1 MVNTHAEG
9 LGNTL
14 RQDHRPGT
22 TDGAGYEALKEGA
35 GLVDR
40 SNRTVLRLAGR
51 SPVGMLDAILT
62 NELPKEANLGVYAA
76 LLNPK
81 GRVQT
86 DLRVL
91 KRGEDVLVDTE
102 PEGAEAARE
111 ILGRY
116 APFSRVGI
124 EDLSLKNVAW
134 GILGLYGPRAYELL
148 DDLHLAEHESTEI
161 EVSGTKVLAAGVAVP
176 VPGFDLLGPE
186 EALRAVRAHLERAGA
201 EPVSPE
207 SYETARVG
215 AALPRFGADITPENF
230 PAEAGILDRAVSFSK
245 GCYPGQETVAKMY
258 YRGRPN
264 RRLYRFELEE
274 NSAPPADPVGPG
286 DEILQGEKRVIDPTS
301 TVDVVGWITS
311 VAPLLTDNRR
321 FALGYLSRTANPDAP
336 LRAEHAAIH
345 SVELIGN
352 DSR

>member
-1 MVNTHAEG
+1 MENTPAERF
-9 LGNTL
+9 GNTP
-14 RQDHRPGT
+14 RQDHRPST

-40 SNRTVLRLAGR
+40 SDRTVLRLSGR
-51 SPVGMLDAILT
+51 YPAGMLDAILT
-62 NELPKEANLGVYAA
+62 NELPKEAKLGVYAA
-76 LLNPK
+76 LLSPK

-91 KRGEDVLVDTE
+91 KSGEDVLVDTE

-116 APFSRVGI
+116 APFSRVEI
-124 EDLSLKNVAW
+124 EDLSLKNVPW
-134 GILGLYGPRAYELL
+134 GILGLYGPGAYQLL
-148 DDLHLAEHESTEI
+148 DDLNLAEHESTEI

-186 EALRAVRAHLERAGA
+186 EALRAVRAHLERVGA

-215 AALPRFGADITPENF
+215 AALPRFGTDITPENF

-274 NSAPPADPVGPG
+274 DPADPAEPG
-286 DEILQGEKRVIDPTS
+286 DVILQGEKKVIAPTS
-301 TVDVVGWITS
+301 TVGVVGWITS
-311 VAPLLTDNRR
+311 VAPLLTNNRR

-336 LRAEHAAIH
+336 LQAEHAAIH
-345 SVELIGN
+345 SVELVGN